1 VDLVSPPQ
9 QRIAARGSLGSC
21 ISETP
26 SPMAEL
32 DAGGGVAAPLAAGAA
47 LVSDAR
53 AAKLSLARDECVITG
68 LPANDRK
75 LAHKLQHSAQVTA
88 ATLRNA
94 LHHTLGWPLG
104 KVGGETREALIVAY
118 CAALNSAPPNGAA
131 DSRGE
136 KPARSAIKV
145 VDRSCPAPGT
155 EPPGEC
161 PAHKGGHGAA
171 RHCETR
177 PSSRRSQRCEDSES
191 DIDDLTARPARCSS
205 PQPVARNTTSS
216 LWQRTEAKLRRG
228 GGAGGNAGP
237 CPADEVRAAD
247 AGNVIGTA
255 GAEGEQEEE
264 REDEGLWH
272 RLQRKCERELQ
283 LRTAED
289 AESQLPLWSRLEARQ
304 QRACAPGKQPAA
316 PAQEK
321 ALDLQHDT
329 DDDDDDI
336 FAARGGLLGDDG
348 GARGRAGR
356 RGAGAGAAGA
366 AQEAECVD
374 GGASDSRDSIADR
387 TCGEPCFQVHR
398 KGGGLEGG
406 SIERGGGRRQP
417 CGHGGEARVQE
428 MREQMEHQVALLE
441 RLRDEK
447 VRTETAAAVAA
458 LDFEGAA
465 LLQRSIHAD
474 FQRKISAA
482 AAMWQQKM
490 RGDPASGA
498 HRGGGGGGGGENS
511 SGQPAAS
518 GQVPSVEKSQGK
530 SPNVGKSPGK
540 YVCMPKYSEMS
551 VPDLKKAMSRYF
563 VLFTPCVCRFWGLR
577 FSV

>member
-9 QRIAARGSLGSC
+9 HRSAARGSFGSC

-26 SPMAEL
+26 SPVGR
-32 DAGGGVAAPLAAGAA
+32 DAAQDARSAAVVDGGGGVAAPT
-47 LVSDAR
+47 VSA
-53 AAKLSLARDECVITG
+53 CVITG

-88 ATLRNA
+88 ATLRNS
-94 LHHTLGWPLG
+94 LHNSLGWPLG

-118 CAALNSAPPNGAA
+118 CAALNSAPKNGAA
-131 DSRGE
+131 ESRGKE
-136 KPARSAIKV
+136 AARSTIEV
-145 VDRSCPAPGT
+145 VDHSCPAPDT

-161 PAHKGGHGAA
+161 PAQKGGKGWESY
-171 RHCETR
+171 CERR

-191 DIDDLTARPARCSS
+191 DIDDLTGSPHRPAGCSS
-205 PQPVARNTTSS
+205 PQPVARSRTSS

-228 GGAGGNAGP
+228 GGGV
-237 CPADEVRAAD
+237 D
-247 AGNVIGTA
+247 
-255 GAEGEQEEE
+255 EGEGGRDSE

-272 RLQRKCERELQ
+272 RLERKRERELQ
-283 LRTAED
+283 LRRTED
-289 AESQLPLWSRLEARQ
+289 AERQLPLWSRLEARQ

-316 PAQEK
+316 PAQGK
-321 ALDLQHDT
+321 ALDLQQDT
-329 DDDDDDI
+329 DDADDDI
-336 FAARGGLLGDDG
+336 FAAHGCLPISHCG

-356 RGAGAGAAGA
+356 RGAGAGAAGT
-366 AQEAECVD
+366 AQGAECVD

-406 SIERGGGRRQP
+406 SIERGGGGGRERQP
-417 CGHGGEARVQE
+417 CGHGGEASVQE
-428 MREQMEHQVALLE
+428 MREEIERQVARLE
-441 RLRDEK
+441 RLRDER

-490 RGDPASGA
+490 RGDPACGE
-498 HRGGGGGGGGENS
+498 HRGGRGGGGGGGGENT
-511 SGQPAAS
+511 SGQRTAA
-518 GQVPSVEKSQGK
+518 GQVPSVEKYPGK
-530 SPNVGKSPGK
+530 SLNVGKSPGK
-540 YVCMPKYSEMS
+540 YVSMPKYAEMS

-563 VLFTPCVCRFWGLR
+563 M
-577 FSV
+577 